1 MKKKFLVIVTAVIMA
16 LTCAFAF
23 VACGSGDDV
32 EGTYYVYMNG
42 EKQEGMSIK
51 FDDGEVTTTQ
61 TMAGQTVT
69 VSGTYEVDGKT
80 VKIKVSVGG
89 VSSTQDLTIVSD
101 GILKDSNGLYY
112 CKDGKTP
119 PAEEETEE

>member
-1 MKKKFLVIVTAVIMA
+1 MRKKILVIMTAVIML
-16 LTCAFAF
+16 LTCAFGLI
-23 VACGSGDDV
+23 ACGGDKV

-42 EKQEGMSIK
+42 EKQDGMSMEL
-51 FDDGEVTTTQ
+51 DDGKITMNQ
-61 TMAGQTVT
+61 SMAGQSVT
-69 VSGTYEVDGKT
+69 LSGTYTVDGDT
-80 VKIKVSVGG
+80 VKISVSVMG

-119 PAEEETEE
+119 PADEEGDD

>member
-1 MKKKFLVIVTAVIMA
+1 MKKKILVIMTAVIMA
-16 LTCAFAF
+16 LTCAFGLI
-23 VACGSGDDV
+23 ACNGDDV

-42 EKQEGMSIK
+42 EKQEGMSIQ
-51 FDDGEVTTTQ
+51 FDDGKVTTTQ
-61 TMAGQTVT
+61 TMAGQSVT
-69 VSGTYEVDGKT
+69 ISGTYEVDGKT
-80 VKIKVSVGG
+80 VKITVSVGG

>member
-1 MKKKFLVIVTAVIMA
+1 MKKKFLVIMTAVIMA
-16 LTCAFAF
+16 LVCAFGL
-23 VACGSGDDV
+23 VACGSDGV

-42 EKQEGMSIK
+42 EKQEGMSMK
-51 FDDGEVTTTQ
+51 LDDGKITTTQ

-69 VSGTYEVDGKT
+69 ISGTYEVDGKT
-80 VKIKVSVGG
+80 VKITVSVGG

-112 CKDGKTP
+112 CVDGKTP
-119 PAEEETEE
+119 PADEEAAD